1 MKSLMLALSLA
12 LAAPA
17 FADAGVPDAGVMVVD
32 AGSAVA
38 APVAEAPKPVVAD
51 DTSVPALDS
60 PLPFVKIVFLNVK
73 NGNWWGA
80 AAALLVLLVS
90 LLRLYG
96 KKLHD
101 WLPDN
106 LLWDK
111 PLWFLF
117 DTKPGGY
124 IVNFLTALAGGI
136 GTAQLAGEPVTWALV
151 KPILTVAVTGAAI
164 WEMLKDLF
172 EWAKAKGAA
181 KAEAPPANTPPA
193 STPPANP

>member
-1 MKSLMLALSLA
+1 MKRLALVLCLALSV
-12 LAAPA
+12 PA
-17 FADAGVPDAGVMVVD
+17 FADVDAGVLD
-32 AGSAVA
+32 AGAADAGVA
-38 APVAEAPKPVVAD
+38 AAAPAPSPVVATADAPKAD
-51 DTSVPALDS
+51 DATPPSLDS
-60 PLPFVKIVFLNVK
+60 PLPFLKIVFLNVK

-96 KKLHD
+96 KKLHE

-106 LLWDK
+106 LIWDK

-117 DTKPGGY
+117 DTKPGGWL
-124 IVNFLTALAGGI
+124 VNLLTAVAGGI

-151 KPILTVAVTGAAI
+151 KPILTVAVTGAAL

-181 KAEAPPANTPPA
+181 KAEAIPAPPPTKP
-193 STPPANP
+193 

>member
-1 MKSLMLALSLA
+1 MKRLALVFCLA
-12 LAAPA
+12 FSAPALAEVDAGAHDAGVSDAGTALPAGSMSADAIKIAAPA
-17 FADAGVPDAGVMVVD
+17 ADA
-32 AGSAVA
+32 A
-38 APVAEAPKPVVAD
+38 A
-51 DTSVPALDS
+51 VPALDS
-60 PLPFVKIVFLNVK
+60 PLPFLKVVFLNVK
-73 NGNWWGA
+73 DGNWWGA

-106 LLWDK
+106 LIWDK

-117 DTKPGGY
+117 DTKPGGWL
-124 IVNFLTALAGGI
+124 VNLLTALAGGV

-172 EWAKAKGAA
+172 DWAKAKGAA
-181 KAEAPPANTPPA
+181 AKAEPAPAPPPTKP
-193 STPPANP
+193 